1 MLFAAIGAITG
12 LLSLAIQIGGLA
24 LKVTAVKEV
33 VSITSIDNVNSIRGF
48 DNPFQNI
55 FSQIV
60 SLIDNSMDFAQSLI
74 FICCFLFI
82 VLNSIKIMFGA
93 QELKKFFVDAILKC
107 LIVVVLMSVYPT
119 IVTKTY
125 TIASKLGLEISNGE
139 EVLETAFLNI
149 TKKTRDIWI
158 KGSQKYFD
166 ALKYGKVRNNQGL
179 YEVDDSYIDFFT
191 ESGMTEE
198 EAREWA
204 MSNQIK
210 FVEKQVGYERDQEYE
225 VEHNQLNKIV
235 NNESGKTD
243 PEKQKQFYEQ
253 QQQMKRAYA
262 IISGLTQL
270 VTNYKVTDFVDGEAV
285 YEANTNVST
294 YDIMKAGENSL
305 STIFYNPFIEGTSI
319 ISTNSMLKTAVVICE
334 MISSGLLAPFSE
346 VDENGETE
354 NGLAV
359 YTSSTTNFISWLGII
374 LKNFIF
380 KCGMIIFVIL
390 IMIEYTLTLIEFFY
404 VMVISAILIPLY
416 FIDATK
422 SFVTNMIRTVLSYFI
437 KIVVTISLIFFVMSM
452 YINSM
457 INVITNDMSAI
468 LWVVYYIYVLMFGLI
483 LAKSGG
489 KIAGAVISGQP
500 SMGIGDFTQQMH
512 GMMHAARSGIGMT
525 KQTLQQAKQGVQ
537 TVGTGVANAGVT
549 LDGMRNARMAAMNKA
564 TSWNSQQTSDDS
576 KIDVKQAG
584 RNAAWSYLGQSA
596 KQQGQDRA
604 YTAFTGQ
611 KAERENIGNISF
623 GKIGQTYTDE
633 KGDQK
638 TVTAGMAKEKNKQAA
653 ESIGNDV
660 VAKMTKP
667 RKDSALTTKE
677 EEMRRN
683 SMPPD
688 DQDSILNK

>member
-225 VEHNQLNKIV
+225 VEYNQLNKIV

-346 VDENGETE
+346 VDENGKTE

-359 YTSSTTNFISWLGII
+359 YTSSTTNFISWLGIL

-512 GMMHAARSGIGMT
+512 GMMHAARSGMGMT

-549 LDGMRNARMAAMNKA
+549 LDGMRNARMAAMNEA
-564 TSWNSQQTSDDS
+564 TSWNSQQTSDAS

-584 RNAAWSYLGQSA
+584 RSAAWSYFGQSA